1 MNFWQ
6 RLLAVDRRVIFA
18 LVAVAIVI
26 PFFMNFA
33 VKVGVTPQVQAVY
46 DYIEKLPSGSL
57 VMISCDYDPPSAPE
71 LQPMTETMLKH
82 FFLKDLKVIMLGLWP
97 QGSVQANIALA
108 KVMEDP
114 ILKAK
119 NLKYGIDYVNLGFTA
134 GNEFV
139 IIRMGTDMHA
149 AFPVDFNGKKTSEL
163 PLMQNVRNFDNIAFV
178 FNISAGYP
186 GTYEWV
192 IFGVDRYRV
201 KMAAGNTA
209 VQAPLV
215 SPYVQTGQLIGLLG
229 GMRGAAEY
237 EEVSHYYGK
246 ATGFMRSQTFS
257 HAVVI
262 FFIIVGNLAY
272 FLTRGKRST

>member
-1 MNFWQ
+1 VNFWQ

-46 DYIEKLPSGSL
+46 DYIEKLPPGSL

-71 LQPMTETMLKH
+71 LQPMTETLLKH

-108 KVMEDP
+108 KVMEDTV
-114 ILKAK
+114 LKAK

-163 PLMQNVRNFDNIAFV
+163 PLMKNVRNFDNIAFV
-178 FNISAGYP
+178 FNVSAGYP

-201 KMAAGNTA
+201 KLAAGNTA

-272 FLTRGKRST
+272 FMTRGKRNP

>member
-1 MNFWQ
+1 VNIWQ
-6 RLLAVDRRVIFA
+6 RLLAVDRRIIFA
-18 LVAVAIVI
+18 LVAIAIVI
-26 PFFMNFA
+26 PFFMRFA

-46 DYIEKLPSGSL
+46 DYIKKLPPGSL

-108 KVMEDP
+108 KVMEDTV
-114 ILKAK
+114 LKAK

-178 FNISAGYP
+178 FNVSAGYP

-201 KMAAGNTA
+201 KLAAGNTA

-272 FLTRGKRST
+272 FMTRGKRNS

>member
-1 MNFWQ
+1 MDFWQ
-6 RLLAVDRRVIFA
+6 KLLAVDRRVIFA
-18 LVAVAIVI
+18 LVAVAIII
-26 PFFMNFA
+26 PFFLNFPIKIT
-33 VKVGVTPQVQAVY
+33 VSPPVNAVY
-46 DYIEKLPSGSL
+46 DYIEKLPTGSL

-82 FFLKDLKVIMLGLWP
+82 FFLKDLKVIILGLWP
-97 QGSVQANIALA
+97 QGSVQANIALEV
-108 KVMEDP
+108 VMRDP

-119 NLKYGIDYVNLGFTA
+119 NLKYGVDYVNLGFTA

-139 IIRMGTDMHA
+139 IIRMGTDIHA
-149 AFPVDFNGKKTSEL
+149 AFPVDFNGTKIAEL
-163 PLMQNVRNFDNIAFV
+163 PLMQNVRNFNNIAFV
-178 FNISAGYP
+178 FNVSAGYP

-192 IFGVDRYRV
+192 IFGVDRYRF
-201 KMAAGNTA
+201 KLGAGNTA

-215 SPYVQTGQLIGLLG
+215 SPYVQSGQLIGLLG

-237 EEVSHYYGK
+237 EEVSHYFGK
-246 ATGFMRSQTFS
+246 AMGFMRSQTFS

-272 FLTRGKRST
+272 FMTRGKRT

>member
-6 RLLAVDRRVIFA
+6 KLLAVDRRVVFA
-18 LVAVAIVI
+18 LVAVAIII
-26 PFFMNFA
+26 PFFLNFPIKIT
-33 VKVGVTPQVQAVY
+33 VSPPVQAVY
-46 DYIEKLPSGSL
+46 DYVEKLPPGSL

-82 FFLKDLKVIMLGLWP
+82 FFLKDLKVIILGLWP
-97 QGSVQANIALA
+97 QGSVQANIALEV
-108 KVMEDP
+108 VMRDP

-119 NLKYGIDYVNLGFTA
+119 NLKYGVDYVNLGFTA

-139 IIRMGTDMHA
+139 IIRMGTNIHA
-149 AFPVDFNGKKTSEL
+149 AFPVDFNGTKISEL
-163 PLMQNVRNFDNIAFV
+163 PLMKNVKNFDNIAFV

-192 IFGVDRYRV
+192 IFGVDRYRF
-201 KMAAGNTA
+201 KLGAGNTA

-215 SPYVQTGQLIGLLG
+215 SPYVQSGQLIGLLG

-246 ATGFMRSQTFS
+246 ALGFMRSQTFS

-262 FFIIVGNLAY
+262 FFIVVGNLAY
-272 FLTRGKRST
+272 FMTRGKRT